1 MRILKIS
8 DVFFP
13 RVNGVSTS
21 IETFRRDLVAQGH
34 EVVLVAPAYSRAS
47 AEPCETAN
55 PSIRRVPARAVPRD
69 PEDRIMAWGG
79 LRRALAELAPRKF
92 DVVHIHTPFLAHYAG
107 LGFAREQ
114 GTPVVAT
121 YHTLF
126 EEYLHHYVPLLPR
139 QITGGLARRFSRS
152 QCNQLDAVIAPSSVV
167 PTRCC

>member
-21 IETFRRDLVAQGH
+21 IDTFRRDLEALGH
-34 EVVLVAPAYSRAS
+34 EVVLVAPAYSRGS
-47 AEPCETAN
+47 ADPRETAD
-55 PSIRRVPARAVPRD
+55 PSIVRVPGRAVPRD
-69 PEDRIMAWGG
+69 PEDRIMSWSG
-79 LRRALAELAPRKF
+79 LRRALAELASRKF

-139 QITGGLARRFSRS
+139 AITGGLARLFSRS
-152 QCNQLDAVIAPSSVV
+152 QSNQLDAVIAP
-167 PTRCC
+167 